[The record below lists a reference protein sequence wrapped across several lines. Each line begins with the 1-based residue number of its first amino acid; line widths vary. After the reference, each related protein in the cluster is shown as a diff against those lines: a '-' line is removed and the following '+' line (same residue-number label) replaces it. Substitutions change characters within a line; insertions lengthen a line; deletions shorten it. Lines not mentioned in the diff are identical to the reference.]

1 MNYDENQF
9 VMWYI
14 IYNLSFLSQV
24 TNVVISEDVWHC
36 HISYSKK
43 LLKLHD
49 FVLFVTYEVDPMRD

>member
-1 MNYDENQF
+1 MWDEGDMNYDETQF

-24 TNVVISEDVWHC
+24 TNVVISEDVWHG

-43 LLKLHD
+43 LL
-49 FVLFVTYEVDPMRD
+49 